1 MTEAI
6 EVTTFRLKG
15 CSCAEFVA
23 ANRDIDAWL
32 KRQPGFRSRRIA
44 ERDNGAI
51 IDVLIWASAADGRR
65 AASGIMTEMGHS
77 PVHPMI
83 DQATVEWS
91 VSPVR
96 HRIG

>member
-6 EVTTFRLKG
+6 EVTTFKLNG
-15 CSCAEFVA
+15 HSCAEFVA
-23 ANRDIDAWL
+23 ANREIDAWL

-44 ERDNGAI
+44 ERDNGTV
-51 IDVLIWASAADGRR
+51 IDMLIWASAEDGRR

-77 PVHPMI
+77 LVHQMI

>member
-15 CSCAEFVA
+15 RSCAEFIT

-44 ERDNGAI
+44 ERDNGAPP
-51 IDVLIWASAADGRR
+51 DCSVAPLRLERR
-65 AASGIMTEMGHS
+65 TITS
-77 PVHPMI
+77 
-83 DQATVEWS
+83 
-91 VSPVR
+91 
-96 HRIG
+96 